1 MTLAGGTM
9 EDHSSRAVRR
19 VIAEMHQNLGKQF
32 SVDEMAR
39 TALLSKYHF
48 CRVFHR
54 VTGVSPGRFLS
65 AIRFQRA
72 KHLLLAT
79 SWSVTDISHQVGYAS
94 VGTFSARFSSS
105 VGLSPSS
112 FRRLGRAPGLEDP
125 SRPPG
130 PVRSGP
136 AETTGPTVR
145 GQVRALP
152 GEAPDWV
159 FVGLFPERIQQG
171 RPVSST
177 VLPGPGPYLLGPVPP
192 GTWFVLAHATHRR
205 RPATGVRPL
214 LVGHH
219 GPVTVGVPA
228 RSARA
233 DLTLRPMRTF
243 DPPVVHAA
251 DLPSLPRTG

>member
-1 MTLAGGTM
+1 M

-79 SWSVTDISHQVGYAS
+79 SWTVTDISHQVGYTS

-105 VGLSPSS
+105 VGLSPST
-112 FRRLGRAPGLEDP
+112 FRRLGRTLGRELPYRPPCP
-125 SRPPG
+125 SRPD
-130 PVRSGP
+130 P
-136 AETTGPTVR
+136 ADATGPTVR
-145 GQVRALP
+145 GQIRALP
-152 GEAPDWV
+152 GETPDWI

-171 RPVSST
+171 KPVSST

-192 GTWFVLAHATHRR
+192 GTWFVLAHAVHRR
-205 RPATGVRPL
+205 RSATGARPL

-219 GPVTVGVPA
+219 GPVTVGCPS
-228 RSARA
+228 RSIRA

-251 DLPSLPRTG
+251 GLPPLLRTG